1 MPLLRFDVFEGRTP
15 GQLQELLDATH
26 DAVVS
31 AFGVPVRDRYQIV
44 QQHPPAHMIVEDTGL
59 GITRSAKAVSIA
71 VTSRPRT
78 REQKQDFYRLVCEKL
93 EARCGISGSD
103 VIVSIV
109 ENADDDWSF
118 GHGRAQFLTGE
129 L

>member
-15 GQLQELLDATH
+15 GQLQDLLDATH
-26 DAVVS
+26 DAVVA
-31 AFGVPVRDRYQIV
+31 AFAVPVRDRYQIV
-44 QQHPPAHMIVEDTGL
+44 QQHAPAHMILEDTGL
-59 GITRSAKAVSIA
+59 GITRSARAVSIA

-78 REQKQDFYRLVCEKL
+78 REQKQEFYRLVCANL
-93 EARCGISGSD
+93 EARCGIPSSD
-103 VIVSIV
+103 VIISIV

-118 GHGRAQFLTGE
+118 GYGRAQFVTGE